1 VNIDQV
7 VVPVGEDLIANA
19 AERVSKSTVNIAS
32 VRMVQDQLFR
42 IFPVE
47 GVGSGVI
54 IDQNGYILT
63 NNHVIDDAKRL
74 KVTLTDGRMLNGKV
88 IGKDEI
94 TDLAVV
100 KAEGISTDESD
111 VLPYAHLGNSDDL
124 KIGQVVIAIGNPFG
138 LTGGPTVTAGIISSL
153 NRNLQFENGM
163 LELIQTDAAINP
175 GNSGGPL
182 VNTKGEI
189 IAINTAKMPYAHG
202 IGFAVPI
209 NMAKSIMNELIQNGR
224 VTNRPW
230 IGIASIKITKQLAHY
245 YQLPVIDGVLIAQ
258 VEPYSPA
265 DDAGLRKGDIIEEI
279 DSNRINDPSQV
290 SSQVRKKHV
299 RDQIS
304 MVVNRYGRR
313 FDVPLQLQAR
323 P

>member
-1 VNIDQV
+1 MNIDQV

-74 KVTLTDGRMLNGKV
+74 KVTLTDGRMLSGKV
-88 IGKDEI
+88 IGKDEM

-209 NMAKSIMNELIQNGR
+209 NIAKSIMNELIQNGR

>member
-1 VNIDQV
+1 MNIDQV

-19 AERVSKSTVNIAS
+19 AERVSMSTVNIAS
-32 VRMVQDQLFR
+32 VKMVQDQLFR
-42 IFPVE
+42 IFPIE

-182 VNTKGEI
+182 VNTKGEV

-209 NMAKSIMNELIQNGR
+209 NIAKSIMNELIQNGR

-245 YQLPVIDGVLIAQ
+245 YQLPVVDGVLIAQ

-279 DSNRINDPSQV
+279 DSNRINDPSQL

-299 RDQIS
+299 RDQIL

>member
-1 VNIDQV
+1 MNIDQV

-19 AERVSKSTVNIAS
+19 AERVSMSTVNIAS
-32 VRMVQDQLFR
+32 VKMIQDQLFR

-182 VNTKGEI
+182 VNTKGEV

-209 NMAKSIMNELIQNGR
+209 NIAKSIMNELIQNGR

-245 YQLPVIDGVLIAQ
+245 YQLPVVDGVLIAQ

-299 RDQIS
+299 RDQIL

>member
-1 VNIDQV
+1 MKIDQV

-100 KAEGISTDESD
+100 KAEGISTDKSD

-209 NMAKSIMNELIQNGR
+209 NIAKSIMNELIQNGR

-299 RDQIS
+299 RDQIL

>member
-1 VNIDQV
+1 M

-32 VRMVQDQLFR
+32 VKIVQDQLFR

-74 KVTLTDGRMLNGKV
+74 KVTLTDGRMLNGKL

-111 VLPYAHLGNSDDL
+111 VLPYAHLGNYDDL

-182 VNTKGEI
+182 VNTKGEV
-189 IAINTAKMPYAHG
+189 IAINTAKMPFAHG

-209 NMAKSIMNELIQNGR
+209 NIAKSIMNELIQNGR

-245 YQLPVIDGVLIAQ
+245 YQLPVVDGVLIAQ

-279 DSNRINDPSQV
+279 DSNRIKDPSQV

-299 RDQIS
+299 RDQIL

-313 FDVPLQLQAR
+313 IDVPLQLQAR